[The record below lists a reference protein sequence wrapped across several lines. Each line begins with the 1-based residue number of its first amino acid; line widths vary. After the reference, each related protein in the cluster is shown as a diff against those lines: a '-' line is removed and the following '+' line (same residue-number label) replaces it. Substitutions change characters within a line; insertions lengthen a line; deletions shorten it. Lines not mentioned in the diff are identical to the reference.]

1 MNECRRMALTLPLFN
16 RWLPGVPPI
25 LRRISVERD
34 SSPDPGG
41 RTLSFS
47 RHCSNCNVRR
57 SFHSLA
63 LSLSISKV
71 EMLFSGAQQLSI
83 LQSFPFPITD
93 RLNDEIF
100 RERTTETFW
109 NTLIK

>member
-1 MNECRRMALTLPLFN
+1 MATN
-16 RWLPGVPPI
+16 R
-25 LRRISVERD
+25 S
-34 SSPDPGG
+34 
-41 RTLSFS
+41 T
-47 RHCSNCNVRR
+47 
-57 SFHSLA
+57 SFHLLQEQLPQFDARSRPVGDA
-63 LSLSISKV
+63 GPCYCHERI

-109 NTLIK
+109 NPLIK

>member
-1 MNECRRMALTLPLFN
+1 MPAHVLLVTQA
-16 RWLPGVPPI
+16 PI
-25 LRRISVERD
+25 YCHERI
-34 SSPDPGG
+34 
-41 RTLSFS
+41 
-47 RHCSNCNVRR
+47 
-57 SFHSLA
+57 
-63 LSLSISKV
+63 

-83 LQSFPFPITD
+83 LQSFPFPVTD

>member
-1 MNECRRMALTLPLFN
+1 MPAHVLLVTQA
-16 RWLPGVPPI
+16 PI
-25 LRRISVERD
+25 YRHERI
-34 SSPDPGG
+34 
-41 RTLSFS
+41 
-47 RHCSNCNVRR
+47 
-57 SFHSLA
+57 
-63 LSLSISKV
+63 

-93 RLNDEIF
+93 RLDDEIF